1 MISNH
6 MALLPSGAVASRGP
20 TLMNAATRAFAKS
33 MTWLCAIVFVAAA
46 IDPSGQCIHDQMAGT
61 LVVRRPNRYETRVRS
76 VASASSCAVS
86 IDLMR
91 RQMLDGHVLLGV
103 SETQT

>member
-1 MISNH
+1 MSPQLRALCEGHDGTQLRFDLVGMRVISNH
-6 MALLPSGAVASRGP
+6 MALLPSGAVESRGP

-61 LVVRRPNRYETRVRS
+61 LVVRRPSRYEHTHRISSRWVS
-76 VASASSCAVS
+76 V
-86 IDLMR
+86 
-91 RQMLDGHVLLGV
+91 
-103 SETQT
+103 